1 MNVFK
6 SASKTRKVR
15 LIFEPD
21 YYISVFRICDC
32 VTVYRTIR
40 NNKWKYGGFNLSPFF
55 YLSFFSNIMGLLIRW
70 TDQVFLFFSFREIV
84 VLKFHSGRRVL
95 WIQSYFPEERG
106 KKPERKGVKSWD
118 TQKKKK
124 KKGESSRDRKSRAED
139 FSNGNSHC
147 NFFARNINGS
157 SLLALTRQIFRT
169 RNRIFTK

>member
-40 NNKWKYGGFNLSPFF
+40 NNKWKYEYGGFNLSPFF

-70 TDQVFLFFSFREIV
+70 TDQVFLLFSFREIV

-124 KKGESSRDRKSRAED
+124 KGE
-139 FSNGNSHC
+139 
-147 NFFARNINGS
+147 
-157 SLLALTRQIFRT
+157 
-169 RNRIFTK
+169 IFTR